1 MEWCSIRIILSD
13 LSPPTSHTSYRLS
26 FPWALLT
33 DRWKRW
39 HLFGRLAALNVT
51 EITSESA
58 KRYESKE
65 KALTK
70 MSVLDLGLG
79 NTLATFSS
87 STPG

>member
-1 MEWCSIRIILSD
+1 M
-13 LSPPTSHTSYRLS
+13 
-26 FPWALLT
+26 
-33 DRWKRW
+33 
-39 HLFGRLAALNVT
+39 FGRLAALNVT